1 MRAHRASATAVF
13 VAACRGLAPLL
24 PSRARLVTDPFGAR
38 VLGAGVASAVDVLSR
53 APAPVR
59 ALAWGPLLPLLPWTL
74 YMQVRTR
81 ALDDALRAFIARGGR
96 QVVILGAG
104 FDARATRLRDALA
117 GAAVYEVDHPSTQS
131 EKRARFGGDHPA
143 RFLAWDF
150 ERDPLTALPARL
162 ASLGHDPSRPTFT
175 LWEGVTMYLTREA
188 IAATLDAV
196 RAYSAEGSALAF
208 NYIDRGFIEHPGAL
222 GTLTATAVRALGEP
236 FRGGFTADEMRAML
250 AAHGFGVDDDRSFED
265 LARAMLPAPWSWLV
279 RAGRRM
285 AVGERTTT
293 AGV

>member
-1 MRAHRASATAVF
+1 MRPHRASATAVF
-13 VAACRGLAPLL
+13 VATCRGLAPLL
-24 PSRARLVTDPFGAR
+24 PWA
-38 VLGAGVASAVDVLSR
+38 
-53 APAPVR
+53 
-59 ALAWGPLLPLLPWTL
+59 L

-81 ALDDALRAFIARGGR
+81 ALDDALRGFIARGGR

-104 FDARATRLRDALA
+104 FDARASRLREALQ
-117 GAAVYEVDHPSTQS
+117 GAAVFEVDHPATQA

-143 RFLAWDF
+143 RFLPWDF

-162 ASLGHDPSRPTFT
+162 ASLGHNASLPTFT

-196 RAYSAEGSALAF
+196 RGYSAAGSALAF
-208 NYIDRGFIEHPGAL
+208 NYIDRGFIDHPGAL
-222 GTLTATAVRALGEP
+222 GAITAAAVRVLGEP

-250 AAHGFGVDDDRSFED
+250 AAHGFGVDEDQSFED